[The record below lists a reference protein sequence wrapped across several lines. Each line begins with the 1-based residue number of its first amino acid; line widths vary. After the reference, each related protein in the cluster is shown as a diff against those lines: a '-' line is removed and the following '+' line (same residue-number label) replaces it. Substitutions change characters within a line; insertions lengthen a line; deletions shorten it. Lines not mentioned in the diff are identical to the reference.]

1 MPLKVEHRTGH
12 RKRWTRGIERTLM
25 VSLYQ
30 LYFIALA
37 LVFQTVSLSNTRL
50 PFSLMFCSAL
60 GCVDYGVRSMQ
71 QSAYDWM
78 MRWVVE

>member
-1 MPLKVEHRTGH
+1 
-12 RKRWTRGIERTLM
+12 M

-50 PFSLMFCSAL
+50 RVQLDVFFGFRMRRLQSMGYRVQRVGLDDAM
-60 GCVDYGVRSMQ
+60 GDRVR
-71 QSAYDWM
+71 
-78 MRWVVE
+78 VTG